1 MYGLTDCLPILRR
14 RIGDTVSPYTYDD
27 TTLEGYISDA
37 IQYVE
42 TDWYRGLDVDTSNN
56 IVSSISGINLGKKDL
71 NLFCVKAH
79 YLVQLMIKDQA
90 DRNNFRMVKGRLTLD
105 NTNQAKDHLDTLNL
119 LDKEYRRI
127 LHQTKNGPTIQGVRM
142 E

>member
-1 MYGLTDCLPILRR
+1 MYGLADCLPILRR
-14 RIGDTVSPYTYDD
+14 RIGDMVSPYTYSD
-27 TTLEGYISDA
+27 TVLESYLSDA

-42 TDWYRGLDVDTSNN
+42 TDWNRGLDVDSDNN
-56 IVSSISGINLGKKDL
+56 IVSPNNIVLTKKDL

-79 YLVQLMIKDQA
+79 YLIQLMSKDQA

-105 NTNQAKDHLDTLNL
+105 NTNQSKDHLDTLNL
-119 LDKEYRRI
+119 LDKEYRRL
-127 LHQTKNGPTIQGVRM
+127 LHQTKNGPTIRGIRM